1 METFTRP
8 WGQYK
13 VLHDSEYTKV
23 KELTVA
29 PGQRLSYQYH
39 KHRQE
44 HWVVVKG
51 IANIICGDKTLVL
64 KENES
69 TYIPLGIKHKLSNPG
84 KDILEIIEVQSGV
97 YLGEDD
103 IERFEDNYG
112 RIK

>member
-1 METFTRP
+1 METVTRP

-51 IANIICGDKTLVL
+51 VATVTLDTVIEDFHYNEHINIPMGSKHRLANNTEHLLV
-64 KENES
+64 
-69 TYIPLGIKHKLSNPG
+69 
-84 KDILEIIEVQSGV
+84 IIEIQTGT
-97 YLGEDD
+97 YFGEDD
-103 IERFEDNYG
+103 IIRLDDDYD
-112 RIK
+112 RIY